1 MYDSLYTS
9 FYILKIMRKL
19 TVDIKIKKEY
29 LDMLNFLLDKTES
42 IELVELVKLDFEQ
55 GIKMGIATLN
65 MKEGYTIDDI
75 NIPEFMDLITVL
87 KQEGNRYIIFAKV
100 KFFKKITGFV
110 KKFDIDI
117 IWDTPSIFKEDKI
130 VFSVIG
136 EEKDLKKFLDAIK
149 ILGEIQSISFKKAIF
164 NEQNILSCLTRKQK
178 EILIAA
184 KKNGY
189 YTYPRKINSQELSD
203 KIGLSKP
210 TVVQHLRKAEVRLIS
225 NILTGY

>member
-87 KQEGNRYIIFAKV
+87 KQEGNKYIIFAKV